1 MIPRLEQF
9 LEDKPLYYKHIDH
22 NRIKV
27 AFDMVNKKL
36 KLPKVIHIVGTN
48 GKGSTGRMIA
58 HLLLNAGFNV
68 AHYTSPHILKFNE
81 RFWLN
86 GNDCDSD
93 ILEIAHNRLYESLNN
108 DLREILSY
116 FEYTTLLAFFAFEE
130 CDYLVLEAGLGGE
143 HDATNVMPKVLSVI
157 TPIDFDHQAFLGER
171 IEDIATTKINSID
184 KIAVVSMQPH
194 SEVVDVAKKI
204 AKEKNANLI
213 LVEPDYQKE
222 NIEQIAK
229 QNNWGDFLCDN
240 AKSACVALDILD
252 IKYDINSLNSW
263 QMMGRYFEYATNVRL
278 DVGHNALAAKVLSQI
293 IQKDTTLIYN
303 TYEDKPY
310 REILTLLKPKIKK
323 LLIILIDSP
332 RSLSL
337 EKLEIA
343 LKELQIDYDFFDNK
357 ISSIEKYL
365 VFGSFSVVEAFLK
378 AMETNEK

>member
-22 NRIKV
+22 NRIKM
-27 AFDMVNKKL
+27 AFDMVNKNL

-143 HDATNVMPKVLSVI
+143 YDATNVIPKVLSVI

-213 LVEPDYQKE
+213 LVEPDYQSKT
-222 NIEQIAK
+222 IAQIAV

-240 AKSACVALDILD
+240 AKSACVALDTLG

-263 QMMGRYFEYATNVRL
+263 QMMGRYFEYAKNVRL

-293 IQKDTTLIYN
+293 IQKDTILIYN

-310 REILTLLKPKIKK
+310 REILTFLKPKIKK
-323 LLIILIDSP
+323 LLIIPIDSP

-357 ISSIEKYL
+357 ISSIENYL